1 MDTLLNF
8 IMIEE
13 NLVALYL
20 MTHKQKSQ
28 PTPLVIRNHTF
39 NWGQRT
45 YLMGILNV
53 TPDSFSDGGKFN
65 HLESALTH
73 AKDMI
78 NNGADMIDIGGEST
92 RPNAETVTLEEELS
106 RVIPVV
112 TRLRQASSIPIS
124 IDTTKAKVARAAI
137 EAGAD
142 IVNDISGGTFDR
154 DMLPTVA
161 QLQVPIILMHIRG
174 TPKTMQKLTDYDDL
188 IAEISNFLHRQIQQA
203 SALGIDRA
211 NIIIDPGIGFAKT
224 HQQNIEILQS
234 LPEFKHLNVP
244 ILVGT
249 SRKSFIG
256 HILQNPHPQA
266 RIWGTAATC
275 CSAIAQ
281 GADILRVHDLAQMR
295 DVSRVADAI
304 WRI

>member
-1 MDTLLNF
+1 
-8 IMIEE
+8 
-13 NLVALYL
+13 
-20 MTHKQKSQ
+20 MTNKQKSQ
-28 PTPLVIRNHTF
+28 HTPLVIRNHTF
-39 NWGQRT
+39 DWGQRT

-65 HLESALTH
+65 QLESALNH
-73 AKDMI
+73 AQDMI
-78 NNGADMIDIGGEST
+78 NNGANIIDIGGEST
-92 RPNAETVTLEEELS
+92 RPNAEAITLEEELN
-106 RVIPVV
+106 RVIPVIES
-112 TRLRQASSIPIS
+112 LRQTTSIPIS

-142 IVNDISGGTFDR
+142 IVNDISGGTFDN
-154 DMLPTVA
+154 DMLLTVA
-161 QLQVPIILMHIRG
+161 QLQVPIILMHMRG
-174 TPKTMQKLTDYDDL
+174 TPKTMQKLTEYNNL
-188 IAEISNFLHRQIQQA
+188 ITEIYNFLDQQIQKA
-203 SALGIDRA
+203 TTLGIKKSR
-211 NIIIDPGIGFAKT
+211 IIIDPGIGFAKT
-224 HQQNIEILQS
+224 HQQNVQILQS
-234 LPEFKHLNVP
+234 LAEFQPLNVP

-256 HILQNPHPQA
+256 HILQNPNPQA

-275 CSAIAQ
+275 CSAIAR

>member
-1 MDTLLNF
+1 MDTPLNF

-20 MTHKQKSQ
+20 MTNKQKSQ
-28 PTPLVIRNHTF
+28 HTPLVIRNHTF

-53 TPDSFSDGGKFN
+53 TPDSFSDGGKFQQV
-65 HLESALTH
+65 ESALNH
-73 AKDMI
+73 AQYMI
-78 NNGADMIDIGGEST
+78 SNGADIIDIGGEST
-92 RPNAETVTLEEELS
+92 RPNAEAITLEEELN
-106 RVIPVV
+106 RVIPVIAS
-112 TRLRQASSIPIS
+112 LRQTTSIPIS
-124 IDTTKAKVARAAI
+124 IDTTKAQVARAAI

-161 QLQVPIILMHIRG
+161 QLQVPVILMHIRG

-188 IAEISNFLHRQIQQA
+188 ITEIYNFLDRQIQQA
-203 SALGIDRA
+203 TSLGI
-211 NIIIDPGIGFAKT
+211 NQSHIIIDPGIGFAKT
-224 HQQNIEILQS
+224 TQQNIEILQR
-234 LPEFKHLNVP
+234 LKEFHHLNVP
-244 ILVGT
+244 LLVGT

-256 HILQNPHPQA
+256 HILQNPNPQA

-275 CSAIAQ
+275 CSAIAR
-281 GADILRVHDLAQMR
+281 GVDILRVHDLAQMR